1 MKKLLYITLILQGI
15 GVVFGFFSLLAS
27 SFLLAVVELFLG
39 LLGMIPIFAII
50 KNMEDIEDLDFKL
63 YSLKRDVLLLNE
75 QVNPRADVEYTYEAP
90 EIRRGEKAKGSWE
103 CVKCNTVN
111 KENTERCFNCGAVYS
126 SIYNPTSNPFEKKQ
140 VSRWIKEKKT
150 KK

>member
-1 MKKLLYITLILQGI
+1 MKKLLFVTLILQGI
-15 GVVFGFFSLLAS
+15 GVVFGFFSLLAT
-27 SFLLAVVELFLG
+27 SFLLAVVELMLG

-50 KNMEDIEDLDFKL
+50 RNMEDIEDLDFKL
-63 YSLKRDVLLLNE
+63 YSLKRDVLLLEE
-75 QVNPRADVEYTYEAP
+75 QVNPRTDIEHTYEVPVAHH
-90 EIRRGEKAKGSWE
+90 GEKAKGSWE

-111 KENTERCFNCGAVYS
+111 KENTERCLNCGAVYS
-126 SIYNPTSNPFEKKQ
+126 SIYNPTSNPAEKKQ